1 MSARR
6 RASLGCTLPT
16 RCRVGQP
23 INHSGK
29 LQAPNVG
36 RPTKVRYL
44 QCRPYLTVCPSLGLS
59 LSRGDVLRAHMPRTR
74 TGHECS
80 RGRAYASESRCRR
93 MDAWFGSRGDWR
105 GAGARG
111 PGGPGTKGG
120 SGRGASLLEN
130 DRTRGSRGSRRA
142 TCCRWRGPGSA
153 VCGSAPAWQRP
164 GRPCLAGSARRRRST
179 ATTQMAT
186 GDRSVAPGNAQLTCR
201 ACFASHPILWRQT
214 CFGNCLLVCPFSQ
227 TPAIC
232 IF

>member
-1 MSARR
+1 VALVSWSMSARR

-16 RCRVGQP
+16 RCGVGQP

-36 RPTKVRYL
+36 RPSKARYL

-59 LSRGDVLRAHMPRTR
+59 LSRGDVLRAHMPVTSAHEGARTR
-74 TGHECS
+74 VNQDAAVWTRGS
-80 RGRAYASESRCRR
+80 ARVAIGAGRGRAVPA
-93 MDAWFGSRGDWR
+93 
-105 GAGARG
+105 
-111 PGGPGTKGG
+111 KGG

>member
-36 RPTKVRYL
+36 RPSKARYL

-59 LSRGDVLRAHMPRTR
+59 LSRGGVLRAHMPRTR

-93 MDAWFGSRGDWR
+93 MDAWLARVAI
-105 GAGARG
+105 GAGRGRAVPAAREGREEVAEAHRCWKTTGRVDPAGPAEPRAVAGADRAVRCADPPPLGRG
-111 PGGPGTKGG
+111 PG
-120 SGRGASLLEN
+120 
-130 DRTRGSRGSRRA
+130 
-142 TCCRWRGPGSA
+142 
-153 VCGSAPAWQRP
+153 APAWP
-164 GRPCLAGSARRRRST
+164 APHVAGGARRRR
-179 ATTQMAT
+179 
-186 GDRSVAPGNAQLTCR
+186 R
-201 ACFASHPILWRQT
+201 WRQE
-214 CFGNCLLVCPFSQ
+214 
-227 TPAIC
+227 IDR
-232 IF
+232 